1 MTEPGSVRRPAY
13 DRLAETVRVEGSR
26 VLATLVRSVGSLQL
40 AEDAVGEAVLA
51 ALTDWPRTGVPAEP
65 RAWLTVTAR
74 RKAIDMLRRE
84 QARPGKERDSA
95 DLRELDS
102 PDPPPDPVLR
112 DDQLRLIFTC
122 CHPALPPEGR
132 VALALRVL
140 CGLSVPRIAAVMLST
155 EPATAKRLTRART
168 KVAAAHIP
176 YRVPDRADLP
186 ARLGPVCAVVH
197 SLYTAGHAPLDGPAV
212 VDVDACAEAIR
223 LARLLHDLLP
233 GEPMPQGLLALLL
246 LTESR
251 RAARTDAG
259 GEFVTL
265 DAQDRSRWDAGLAAE
280 GLGLLAASLRRT
292 DGVADPYQIQAA
304 VAAEHTRAPSY
315 PATDWAEVVRLYDL
329 LLSVAPSPAA
339 ALSRAVALA
348 EVAGPAAALST
359 VDALAPGP
367 RRDAVRAELLA
378 RLGRYGEAVAALDA
392 SLAGGAATGPERRYR
407 KRRRALWTEQDSV
420 SGLR

>member
-1 MTEPGSVRRPAY
+1 VTEPGSVRDPAY
-13 DRLAETVRVEGSR
+13 ARLAETVRIEGSR

-51 ALTDWPRTGVPAEP
+51 ALTDWPRTGIPAQP

-84 QARPGKERDSA
+84 QARPGKEQESA
-95 DLRELDS
+95 DLLELGS
-102 PDPPPDPVLR
+102 ADPPPDSVLR

-122 CHPALPPEGR
+122 CHPALPADGR
-132 VALALRVL
+132 IALALRIL
-140 CGLSVPRIAAVMLST
+140 CGLSIPRIAAVMLST
-155 EPATAKRLTRART
+155 EAATAKRLTRART
-168 KVAAAHIP
+168 KVAAARIP

-197 SLYTAGHAPLDGPAV
+197 ALYTAGHAPLDGPAV
-212 VDVDACAEAIR
+212 VDVDSCAEAIR

-251 RAARTDAG
+251 RAARTDAA
-259 GEFVTL
+259 GELVTL
-265 DAQDRSRWDAGLAAE
+265 DSQDRAGWDAGLTTE
-280 GLGLLAASLRRT
+280 GLALLAASLRRT
-292 DGVADPYQIQAA
+292 GGVADPYQLQAA
-304 VAAEHTRAPSY
+304 IAAEHARAPSY
-315 PATDWAEVVRLYDL
+315 DRTDWAEVVRLYDL
-329 LLSVAPSPAA
+329 LLSVAPSQAA

-348 EVAGPAAALST
+348 EAAGPAAALST
-359 VDALAPGP
+359 VDALEPGP

-378 RLGRYGEAVAALDA
+378 RLGRYREAVAALDA
-392 SLAGGAATGPERRYR
+392 SLAGGAASGPERRYR
-407 KRRRALWTEQDSV
+407 LRRRAFWTEQDSV
-420 SGLR
+420 SGPR